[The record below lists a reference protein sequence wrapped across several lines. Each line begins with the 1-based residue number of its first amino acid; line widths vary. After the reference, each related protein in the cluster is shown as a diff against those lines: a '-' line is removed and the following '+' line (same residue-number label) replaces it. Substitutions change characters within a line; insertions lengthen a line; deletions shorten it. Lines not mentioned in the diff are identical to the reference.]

1 MEGSLDIQGVETVE
15 VIVIEIEFEDIAD
28 CGRHGRKPRPARSYG
43 IVVDRTPFTVHRHSM
58 TGAEILA
65 LVGKSSGWSLT
76 EKLPGGRRERIQPD
90 QVVVF
95 HHHAVERFETSPS
108 KVMNGEGNLAALI
121 TADDR
126 AFLDGRGYDWMAFQD
141 GAAWVLIIRGY
152 YLPGGLAP
160 RVVDLMVRIPTHYP
174 VSGLDMFN
182 LRPPV
187 SRPDGSQ
194 IPNVST
200 FQFQGAEW
208 QQWSRHRLNTSPW
221 NSEVDC
227 VATHFAVIEDALAHD
242 AA

>member
-1 MEGSLDIQGVETVE
+1 MHIEGIEIIE
-15 VIVIEIEFEDIAD
+15 VIEIEFEDLAE
-28 CGRHGRKPRPARSYG
+28 CGRHGRQPRHARSYG

-65 LVGKSSGWSLT
+65 LFGKGASGWSLT
-76 EKLPGGRRERIQPD
+76 EKLPGGRRQRIEPD

-108 KVMNGEGNLAALI
+108 KVMNGEGNLAAPL

-126 AFLDGRGYDWMAFQD
+126 AFLDGRSYDWVASQD
-141 GAAWVLIIRGY
+141 GIAWVLIVKGY

-182 LRPPV
+182 MHPPV
-187 SRPDGSQ
+187 SRPDGRQ
-194 IPNVST
+194 IPNVSM
-200 FQFQGAEW
+200 FQFQGVEW
-208 QQWSRHRLNTSPW
+208 QQWSRHRLHTSAW
-221 NSEVDC
+221 NAEVDC